1 MSTKEKGNT
10 TVNLITLDPGHFH
23 ASLVQKYMHPR
34 VSPLVQVYAPN
45 GPDLE
50 AHLELIKAFNSR
62 KINATNWEEH
72 VYAGDDYL
80 QKMIQDKAGNVVVI
94 SGNNSRKTE
103 YILKSIEAGFNVL
116 ADKPMAITPTDF
128 ILLRRAFEHASKNK
142 ILLYDI
148 MTERYEITNVI
159 QRKLAQMPDIFGT
172 IVKSTPEQPAVV
184 MESVHQFHKEVN
196 GKPLTRPAWFF
207 DANQHGGGVVDVGT
221 HLVDLTQWMCFPCQ
235 NLDWRRDIKLIYAT
249 SWPKKLTINQFKLLT
264 GLCAYPAFLKKEID
278 ADNLLNVQLNG
289 ELVYSIRW
297 VHIKIKVFWNFEDNS
312 RAEDTHYSLLRGT
325 LANLIIKQGPEQR
338 WKSILYIENNS
349 SLSDTEFERR
359 LRSSILKLCETWPD
373 LDVVSNETSWEIVIP
388 EKFCVDHE
396 NHFAKVMEKYLLFY
410 SEGRMPDWEVSH
422 MIAKYFTTTETKND
436 ALPVFQV

>member
-1 MSTKEKGNT
+1 
-10 TVNLITLDPGHFH
+10 
-23 ASLVQKYMHPR
+23 
-34 VSPLVQVYAPN
+34 
-45 GPDLE
+45 
-50 AHLELIKAFNSR
+50 
-62 KINATNWEEH
+62 
-72 VYAGDDYL
+72 
-80 QKMIQDKAGNVVVI
+80 MIQDKAGNVVVI

-289 ELVYSIRW
+289 ELVYSIRG

-349 SLSDTEFERR
+349 SLSETEFERR